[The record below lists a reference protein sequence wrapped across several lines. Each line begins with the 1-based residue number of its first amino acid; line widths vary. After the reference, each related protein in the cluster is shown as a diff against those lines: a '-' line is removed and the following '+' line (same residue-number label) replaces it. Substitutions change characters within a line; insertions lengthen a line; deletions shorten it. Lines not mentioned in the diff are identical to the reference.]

1 MKKEFLIF
9 NLLILTF
16 SCSTNETKMIVSGNI
31 DGLKKG
37 TLYLQKQQDSIIVS
51 IDSILVEGNSNFKL
65 ETEINEPDIYY
76 LYLDKNDGDSLNDI
90 ITFFGNN
97 GEINIKTS
105 LKNFD
110 SSYEIYGSKNTELLQ
125 EYLSIIRK
133 FNLQNLDLL
142 EIFYKAQIENNQ
154 AKIDSVNTQIENLI
168 KRKYLYTLNFATNN
182 SEFEISPYIAV
193 SQIADANKEFLLKL
207 YDTLPEKIKK
217 SKYGKIL
224 QTLTL
229 D

>member
-9 NLLILTF
+9 SLLILTF
-16 SCSTNETKMIVSGNI
+16 SCSTNEKKMIVSGNI

-37 TLYLQKQQDSIIVS
+37 TIYLQKQQDSIIVS
-51 IDSILVEGNSNFKL
+51 IDSILLEGNSNFKL

-97 GEINIKTS
+97 GEINIQTS

-110 SSYEIYGSKNTELLQ
+110 SSYEISGSKNTELLQ
-125 EYLSIIRK
+125 EYFSIIRK

-168 KRKYLYTLNFATNN
+168 KRRYLYTLNFATNN
-182 SEFEISPYIAV
+182 SEFEISPYLAV
-193 SQIADANKEFLLKL
+193 SQIADANQEFLLKL
-207 YDTLPEKIKK
+207 YDTLPEKIKN

-224 QTLTL
+224 KTFIP

>member
-9 NLLILTF
+9 SLLILTF
-16 SCSTNETKMIVSGNI
+16 SCSTNEKKMIVSGNI

-37 TLYLQKQQDSIIVS
+37 TIYLQKQQDSIIVS
-51 IDSILVEGNSNFKL
+51 IDSILLEGNSNFKF
-65 ETEINEPDIYY
+65 ESEINEPDIYY

-110 SSYEIYGSKNTELLQ
+110 SSYEISGSKNTELLQ

-154 AKIDSVNTQIENLI
+154 IRIDSVNTQIENLI

-182 SEFEISPYIAV
+182 SEFEISPYLAV
-193 SQIADANKEFLLKL
+193 SQIADANQEFLLKL
-207 YDTLPEKIKK
+207 YDTLPEKIKN

-224 QTLTL
+224 QTLIL
-229 D
+229 N

>member
-9 NLLILTF
+9 SLLILTF
-16 SCSTNETKMIVSGNI
+16 SCSTNEKKMIVSGNI

-37 TLYLQKQQDSIIVS
+37 TIYLQKQQDSIIVS
-51 IDSILVEGNSNFKL
+51 IDSILVVGNSNFKL

-97 GEINIKTS
+97 GKINVKTS

-110 SSYEIYGSKNTELLQ
+110 SSYEISGSKNTELLQ
-125 EYLSIIRK
+125 EYISIIRK

-182 SEFEISPYIAV
+182 SEFEISPYLAV
-193 SQIADANKEFLLKL
+193 SQIANANQEFLIKL
-207 YDTLPEKIKK
+207 YDTLPEKIKN

>member
-9 NLLILTF
+9 SLLILTF
-16 SCSTNETKMIVSGNI
+16 SCSTNEKKMIVSGNI

-37 TLYLQKQQDSIIVS
+37 TIYLQKQQDSIIVS
-51 IDSILVEGNSNFKL
+51 IDSILLEGNSNFKL

-110 SSYEIYGSKNTELLQ
+110 SSYEISGSKNTELLQ
-125 EYLSIIRK
+125 EYFSIIRK

-182 SEFEISPYIAV
+182 SEFEISPYLAV
-193 SQIADANKEFLLKL
+193 SQIADANQEFLLKL
-207 YDTLPEKIKK
+207 YDTLHEKIKN
-217 SKYGKIL
+217 SKYVKIL
-224 QTLTL
+224 KTFIP

>member
-9 NLLILTF
+9 SLLILTF
-16 SCSTNETKMIVSGNI
+16 SCSTNEKKMIVSGNI

-37 TLYLQKQQDSIIVS
+37 TVYLQKQQDSIIVS
-51 IDSILVEGNSNFKL
+51 IDSILLEGNSNFKL

-97 GEINIKTS
+97 GDINIQTS

-110 SSYEIYGSKNTELLQ
+110 SSYEISGSKNTELLQ

-182 SEFEISPYIAV
+182 SEFEISPYLAV
-193 SQIADANKEFLLKL
+193 SQIADANQEFLLKL
-207 YDTLPEKIKK
+207 YDTLPEKIKN

-224 QTLTL
+224 QTLIL
-229 D
+229 N

>member
-1 MKKEFLIF
+1 
-9 NLLILTF
+9 
-16 SCSTNETKMIVSGNI
+16 MIVLGNI

-37 TLYLQKQQDSIIVS
+37 TIYLQKQQDSIIIS

-110 SSYEIYGSKNTELLQ
+110 SSYEISGSKNTELLQ
-125 EYLSIIRK
+125 EYFSIIRK

-182 SEFEISPYIAV
+182 SEFEISPYLAV
-193 SQIADANKEFLLKL
+193 SQIADANQEFLLKL
-207 YDTLPEKIKK
+207 YDTLPEKIKN

>member
-1 MKKEFLIF
+1 
-9 NLLILTF
+9 
-16 SCSTNETKMIVSGNI
+16 MIVSGNI

-37 TLYLQKQQDSIIVS
+37 TIYLQKQQDSIIIS
-51 IDSILVEGNSNFKL
+51 IDSILVEGNSNFML

-97 GEINIKTS
+97 GKINIKTR

-110 SSYEIYGSKNTELLQ
+110 SSYEISGSKNTELLQ

-182 SEFEISPYIAV
+182 SEFEISPYLAV
-193 SQIADANKEFLLKL
+193 SQIADANQEFLLKL

-217 SKYGKIL
+217 SKYGNIL
-224 QTLTL
+224 QKLTL

>member
-9 NLLILTF
+9 SLLILTF
-16 SCSTNETKMIVSGNI
+16 SCSTNEKKMIVSGNI

-37 TLYLQKQQDSIIVS
+37 TVYLQKQQDSIIVS
-51 IDSILVEGNSNFKL
+51 IDSILLEGNSNFKL

-110 SSYEIYGSKNTELLQ
+110 SSYEISGSKNTELLQ

-142 EIFYKAQIENNQ
+142 ELFYKAQIENNQ
-154 AKIDSVNTQIENLI
+154 IRIDSVNTQIENLI

-182 SEFEISPYIAV
+182 SEFEISPYLAV
-193 SQIADANKEFLLKL
+193 SQIADANQEFLLKL
-207 YDTLPEKIKK
+207 YDTLPEKIKN

-224 QTLTL
+224 QTLIL
-229 D
+229 N

>member
-9 NLLILTF
+9 SLLILTF
-16 SCSTNETKMIVSGNI
+16 SCSTNEKKMIVSGNI

-37 TLYLQKQQDSIIVS
+37 TIYLQKQQDSIIVS
-51 IDSILVEGNSNFKL
+51 IDSILLEGNSNFKF
-65 ETEINEPDIYY
+65 ESEINEPDIYY

-110 SSYEIYGSKNTELLQ
+110 SSYEISGSKNTELLQ
-125 EYLSIIRK
+125 EYFSIIRK

-182 SEFEISPYIAV
+182 SEFEISPYLAV
-193 SQIADANKEFLLKL
+193 SQIANANQEFLLKL
-207 YDTLPEKIKK
+207 YDTLPEKVKN

>member
-1 MKKEFLIF
+1 
-9 NLLILTF
+9 
-16 SCSTNETKMIVSGNI
+16 MIVSGNI

-37 TLYLQKQQDSIIVS
+37 TIYLQKQQDSIIVS
-51 IDSILVEGNSNFKL
+51 IDSILLEGNSNFKL

-110 SSYEIYGSKNTELLQ
+110 SSYEISGSKNTELLQ
-125 EYLSIIRK
+125 EYFSIIRK

-182 SEFEISPYIAV
+182 SEFEISPYLAV
-193 SQIADANKEFLLKL
+193 SQIADANQEFLLKL
-207 YDTLPEKIKK
+207 YDTLPEKIKN

>member
-9 NLLILTF
+9 SLLILIF
-16 SCSTNETKMIVSGNI
+16 SCSTNEKKMIVSGNI

-37 TLYLQKQQDSIIVS
+37 TIYLQKQQDSIIVS
-51 IDSILVEGNSNFKL
+51 IDSILLEGNSNFKL

-110 SSYEIYGSKNTELLQ
+110 SSYEISGSKNTELLQ
-125 EYLSIIRK
+125 EYFSIIRK

-182 SEFEISPYIAV
+182 SEFEISPYLAV
-193 SQIADANKEFLLKL
+193 SQIANANQEFLLKL
-207 YDTLPEKIKK
+207 YDTLPEKVKN

-224 QTLTL
+224 KTLTL

>member
-1 MKKEFLIF
+1 
-9 NLLILTF
+9 
-16 SCSTNETKMIVSGNI
+16 MIVSGNI

-37 TLYLQKQQDSIIVS
+37 TIYLQKQQDSIIVS
-51 IDSILVEGNSNFKL
+51 IDSILVDGNSNFKL

-110 SSYEIYGSKNTELLQ
+110 SSYEISGSKNTELLQ
-125 EYLSIIRK
+125 EYFSIIRK

-154 AKIDSVNTQIENLI
+154 TKIDSVDTQIENLI
-168 KRKYLYTLNFATNN
+168 KRKYLYTLNFAITN
-182 SEFEISPYIAV
+182 SEFEISPYLAV
-193 SQIADANKEFLLKL
+193 SQIADANQEFLLKL
-207 YDTLPEKIKK
+207 YDTLPEKIKN
-217 SKYGKIL
+217 SRYGKIL
-224 QTLTL
+224 KTLTL

>member
-1 MKKEFLIF
+1 
-9 NLLILTF
+9 
-16 SCSTNETKMIVSGNI
+16 MIVSGNI

-37 TLYLQKQQDSIIVS
+37 TVYLQKQQDSIIVS
-51 IDSILVEGNSNFKL
+51 IDSILLEGNSNFKL

-110 SSYEIYGSKNTELLQ
+110 SSYEISGSKNTELLQ
-125 EYLSIIRK
+125 EYFSIIRK

-182 SEFEISPYIAV
+182 SEFEISPYLAV
-193 SQIADANKEFLLKL
+193 SQIANANQEFLLKL
-207 YDTLPEKIKK
+207 YDTLPEKVKN

>member
-37 TLYLQKQQDSIIVS
+37 TIYLQKQQDSIIVS

-97 GEINIKTS
+97 GKINIKTS

-110 SSYEIYGSKNTELLQ
+110 SSYEISGSKNTELLQ
-125 EYLSIIRK
+125 EYFSIIRK

-142 EIFYKAQIENNQ
+142 EIYYKAQIENNQ
-154 AKIDSVNTQIENLI
+154 TKIDSVNTQIENLI

-182 SEFEISPYIAV
+182 SEFEISPYLAV
-193 SQIADANKEFLLKL
+193 SQIADANQEFLLKL

-217 SKYGKIL
+217 SKYGNIL
-224 QTLTL
+224 QKLTL

>member
-1 MKKEFLIF
+1 
-9 NLLILTF
+9 
-16 SCSTNETKMIVSGNI
+16 MIVSGNI

-37 TLYLQKQQDSIIVS
+37 TIYLQKQQDSIIVS

-97 GEINIKTS
+97 GKINVKTS

-110 SSYEIYGSKNTELLQ
+110 SSYEISGSKNTELLQ
-125 EYLSIIRK
+125 EYFSIIRK

-154 AKIDSVNTQIENLI
+154 TKIDSVNTQIENLI

-182 SEFEISPYIAV
+182 SEFEISPYLAV
-193 SQIADANKEFLLKL
+193 NQIADANQEFLLKL
-207 YDTLPEKIKK
+207 YDTLPEKIKN

>member
-9 NLLILTF
+9 SLLILTF
-16 SCSTNETKMIVSGNI
+16 SCSTNEKKMIVSGNI

-37 TLYLQKQQDSIIVS
+37 TVYLQKQQDSIIVS
-51 IDSILVEGNSNFKL
+51 IDSILLEGNSNFKL

-110 SSYEIYGSKNTELLQ
+110 SSYEISGSKNTELLQ
-125 EYLSIIRK
+125 EYFSIIRK

-182 SEFEISPYIAV
+182 SEFEISPYLAV
-193 SQIADANKEFLLKL
+193 SQIADANQEFLLKL
-207 YDTLPEKIKK
+207 YDTLPEKIKN

-224 QTLTL
+224 QTLIL
-229 D
+229 N

>member
-9 NLLILTF
+9 SLLILTF
-16 SCSTNETKMIVSGNI
+16 SCSTNEKKMIVSGNI

-37 TLYLQKQQDSIIVS
+37 TIYLQKQQDSIIVS

-110 SSYEIYGSKNTELLQ
+110 SSYEISGSKNTELLQ
-125 EYLSIIRK
+125 EYFSIIRK

-154 AKIDSVNTQIENLI
+154 TKIDSVNTQIENLI

-182 SEFEISPYIAV
+182 SEFEISPYLAV
-193 SQIADANKEFLLKL
+193 SQIADANQEFLLKL
-207 YDTLPEKIKK
+207 YDTLPEKIKN

-224 QTLTL
+224 ETLTL

>member
-9 NLLILTF
+9 NILILTF

-37 TLYLQKQQDSIIVS
+37 TIYLQKQQDSIIVS
-51 IDSILVEGNSNFKL
+51 IDSILVVGNSNFKL

-97 GEINIKTS
+97 GKINVKTS

-110 SSYEIYGSKNTELLQ
+110 SSYEISGSKNTELLQ
-125 EYLSIIRK
+125 EYFSIIRK

-154 AKIDSVNTQIENLI
+154 IKIDSVNTQIENLI

-182 SEFEISPYIAV
+182 SEFEISPYLAV
-193 SQIADANKEFLLKL
+193 SQIADANQEFLLKL
-207 YDTLPEKIKK
+207 YDTLPEKIKN

-224 QTLTL
+224 QTFIPN
-229 D
+229 

>member
-1 MKKEFLIF
+1 
-9 NLLILTF
+9 
-16 SCSTNETKMIVSGNI
+16 MIVSGNI

-37 TLYLQKQQDSIIVS
+37 TIYLQKQQDSIIVS
-51 IDSILVEGNSNFKL
+51 IDSILVDGNSNFKL

-97 GEINIKTS
+97 GEINIQTS

-110 SSYEIYGSKNTELLQ
+110 SSYEISGSKNTELLQ
-125 EYLSIIRK
+125 EYFSIIRK

-182 SEFEISPYIAV
+182 SEFEISPYLAV
-193 SQIADANKEFLLKL
+193 SQIADANQEFLLKL
-207 YDTLPEKIKK
+207 YDTLPEKIKN

>member
-51 IDSILVEGNSNFKL
+51 IDSISVEGNSNFKL

-97 GEINIKTS
+97 GKINIKTS

-110 SSYEIYGSKNTELLQ
+110 SSYEISGSKNTELLQ
-125 EYLSIIRK
+125 EYFFIIRK

-168 KRKYLYTLNFATNN
+168 RRKYLYTLNFATNN
-182 SEFEISPYIAV
+182 SEFEISPYLAV
-193 SQIADANKEFLLKL
+193 SQIADANQEFLLKL

>member
-9 NLLILTF
+9 SLLILTF
-16 SCSTNETKMIVSGNI
+16 SCSTNEKKMIVSGNI

-37 TLYLQKQQDSIIVS
+37 TIYLQKQQDSIIVS
-51 IDSILVEGNSNFKL
+51 IDSILLEGNSNFKL

-110 SSYEIYGSKNTELLQ
+110 SSYEISGSKNTELLQ
-125 EYLSIIRK
+125 EYFSIIRK

-182 SEFEISPYIAV
+182 SEFEISPYLAV
-193 SQIADANKEFLLKL
+193 SQIADANQEFLLKL
-207 YDTLPEKIKK
+207 YDTLPEKIKN

-224 QTLTL
+224 QTLIL

>member
-1 MKKEFLIF
+1 
-9 NLLILTF
+9 
-16 SCSTNETKMIVSGNI
+16 MIVSGNI

-37 TLYLQKQQDSIIVS
+37 TIYLQKQQDSIIVS

-110 SSYEIYGSKNTELLQ
+110 SSYEISGSKNTELLQ

-182 SEFEISPYIAV
+182 SEFEISPYLAV
-193 SQIADANKEFLLKL
+193 SQIADANQEFLLKL
-207 YDTLPEKIKK
+207 YDTLPEKIKN

>member
-37 TLYLQKQQDSIIVS
+37 TIYLQKQQDSIIVS
-51 IDSILVEGNSNFKL
+51 IDSILLEGNSNFKL

-97 GEINIKTS
+97 GKINVKTS

-110 SSYEIYGSKNTELLQ
+110 SSYEISGSKNTELLQ
-125 EYLSIIRK
+125 EYFSIIRK

-154 AKIDSVNTQIENLI
+154 TKIDSVNTQIENLI

-182 SEFEISPYIAV
+182 SEFEISPYLAV
-193 SQIADANKEFLLKL
+193 SQIADANQEFLLKL
-207 YDTLPEKIKK
+207 YDTLPEKIKN